1 MEYYLSKTKN
11 EIMTLGSNMDGL
23 EIVILSVVSQRKTN
37 IRCYHLYVESK
48 KMIQMN
54 LFIRQKYRHKNKLM
68 VTNGINRYHYIQN
81 RETARIYCIV
91 QGTILNIL

>member
-1 MEYYLSKTKN
+1 MNGWRSDTYTYMVIYIDIMEYYFSKTKS

-54 LFIRQKYRHKNKLM
+54 L
-68 VTNGINRYHYIQN
+68 
-81 RETARIYCIV
+81 
-91 QGTILNIL
+91 

>member
-1 MEYYLSKTKN
+1 MVIYIDIMEYYLSKTKN

-54 LFIRQKYRHKNKLM
+54 LFIRQKYRHKKQ
-68 VTNGINRYHYIQN
+68 TYGY
-81 RETARIYCIV
+81 
-91 QGTILNIL
+91 